1 MPPSRLFGSGM
12 IDFAGS
18 GVVHMTGGLAGLAG
32 CVLLGPRMG
41 RFDST
46 GRPIEMPGHSA
57 VLVVLGTV
65 LLWWV
70 RVGVGVV
77 SVGKRVGVWVGD
89 VLLWWCRWA
98 WVSVW

>member
-1 MPPSRLFGSGM
+1 M

-18 GVVHMTGGLAGLAG
+18 GVVHMVGGLAGLAG

-70 RVGVGVV
+70 QMGRDGCGRVRVWMRGGV
-77 SVGKRVGVWVGD
+77 D
-89 VLLWWCRWA
+89 VDVCG
-98 WVSVW
+98 